1 MSQCIRCGEVAGY
14 QLCTGCYSLA
24 RHTIGSNAQ
33 QRHGSAQLQETVVF
47 AGDAKKHVD
56 GLLDKLAASEKERER
71 LIGELEFTKKM
82 LDRSPKASERG
93 IKAIEEVKEIR
104 SELENLKRSTSAEA
118 ADLRSDLE
126 VSQESWREYKVE
138 NAFLKRELER
148 AKNKKR
154 GI

>member
-82 LDRSPKASERG
+82 LERCAPAKAEFDKYDSMKR
-93 IKAIEEVKEIR
+93 
-104 SELENLKRSTSAEA
+104 ELENLKRSTNCELG
-118 ADLRSDLE
+118 DLRGGMEELE
-126 VSQESWREYKVE
+126 RISADKQVRIAWLE
-138 NAFLKRELER
+138 RELDRER